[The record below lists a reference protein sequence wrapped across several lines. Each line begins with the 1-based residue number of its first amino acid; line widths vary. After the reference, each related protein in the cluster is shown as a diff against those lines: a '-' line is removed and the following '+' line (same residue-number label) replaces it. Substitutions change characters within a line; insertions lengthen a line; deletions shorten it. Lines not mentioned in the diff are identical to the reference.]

1 MKIKASILSLLFLFL
16 SVAVSAQ
23 GQRYWQQEANYT
35 MDIDMD
41 VANHQFSGTQELS
54 YTNNSPDT
62 LKRVFYHLYFNA
74 FQPGSMMDVRS
85 RTILDPDRRVRDRI
99 SKLPK
104 DEIGYQHIN
113 SRKQDGQPV
122 EYKVDGTILEV
133 TLAEPILPGE
143 ETTFSM
149 AFESQV
155 PRQIRRSGWDNKEG
169 VEFSMSQWY
178 PKISAYDNDG
188 WYPNPYIGRE
198 FYGVWGS
205 FDVSISID
213 SSYVMGATGYLQNPE
228 EIGPGYA
235 EDYDRGDSKK
245 ITWHWKA

>member
-1 MKIKASILSLLFLFL
+1 L
-16 SVAVSAQ
+16 
-23 GQRYWQQEANYT
+23 
-35 MDIDMD
+35 
-41 VANHQFSGTQELS
+41 
-54 YTNNSPDT
+54 
-62 LKRVFYHLYFNA
+62 
-74 FQPGSMMDVRS
+74 
-85 RTILDPDRRVRDRI
+85 
-99 SKLPK
+99 
-104 DEIGYQHIN
+104 
-113 SRKQDGQPV
+113 KQDGQPV

-178 PKISAYDNDG
+178 PKISAYDDDG
-188 WYPNPYIGRE
+188 WHPNPYIGRE

-228 EIGPGYA
+228 EIGHSYA

-245 ITWHWKA
+245 ITWHWKAEDVHDFMWAADPDFVHTTAQVPNGPKLHFFYQQDVVAENADQYSQQQLTENWEK